1 MNSDISDI
9 ENRIIDKLISIDK
22 KIDDLCN
29 RMTTIETKWE
39 DMLVSEREKIE
50 TKFKVI
56 SIIFGIITTS
66 AILFNIFK

>member
-1 MNSDISDI
+1 MISDV
-9 ENRIIDKLISIDK
+9 ENRIIDKLIDIDK
-22 KIDDLCN
+22 KIDDLCQ
-29 RMTTIETKWE
+29 RMTAIETKWE

-66 AILFNIFK
+66 AVLFNIFK